1 MKPLRRLKVYQFA
14 SCDQRA
20 WNSNVFKCKVSL
32 LFERDW
38 TRNSWGIP
46 PPSAQG
52 GDTAAESRRF
62 IFVGWGVKQ
71 YLSPSFT
78 SFYYFTLTLYYLT
91 LYFKSKLINYYLST
105 ILPIKYDFYKES
117 QQIDRK
123 NMVRPELNW
132 ETLFV
137 LRSGC
142 LIHI

>member
-71 YLSPSFT
+71 YLSPSFS
-78 SFYYFTLTLYYLT
+78 SFYYFTLTKNILHYILSQSWLTITWVLYCQLNMT
-91 LYFKSKLINYYLST
+91 FIGSLSRLIVRTWFDPSWTEKLSLY
-105 ILPIKYDFYKES
+105 
-117 QQIDRK
+117 
-123 NMVRPELNW
+123 
-132 ETLFV
+132 
-137 LRSGC
+137 
-142 LIHI
+142 